1 MGLKNTEIPI
11 QARIFAI
18 ADVFDALTSK
28 RTYRNK
34 SSAEEA
40 IQYIKEQAGILF
52 DPLIVEALAK
62 IPYKE
67 FTEGEKIIA

>member
-1 MGLKNTEIPI
+1 MNAGMEADIPLGLKKDEIPI

-28 RTYRNK
+28 RSYRNK

-40 IQYIKEQAGILF
+40 IQYIKEQSGILF
-52 DPLIVEALAK
+52 DPLIVEALTRA
-62 IPYKE
+62 
-67 FTEGEKIIA
+67 AL